1 MKYISTRGYLGK
13 SGEGATFAEVTLD
26 GLAPD
31 GGLYVPLAHPYFDI
45 HTLDKFIHL
54 SYQELAFEVIYPF
67 VAEDLSAETL
77 KTLIQKAYSTFDH
90 AEVTPLS
97 NLTENHHLLELYHG
111 PTLAFKD
118 VALQFLGLLLDEIL
132 EKPEHKTTGPLTVL
146 GATSGDTGP
155 AAIEGLKGRDNL
167 RIFMLYPQGRVS
179 DFQRRQMTT
188 VTAANVYPIAIEGTF
203 DDCQHLVK
211 GLFYDAAFRA
221 EHHLT
226 AINSISWARLLPQM
240 VYYFYAYAQLQKRG
254 LKAPPTFV
262 VPTGN
267 FGDIFAGYMA
277 QKCGLPVA
285 KFVIANNQNDILTR
299 FVENNDYSVAG
310 VSPSQSPSI
319 DISVASNFERYLFD
333 VLGQDH
339 ETLKY
344 FMQQFAEHKILPK
357 LDSDKFAQVQQT
369 FAAYAVSE
377 ADTTATIARYYT
389 NHHRL
394 MDPHTAVGLFA
405 ADKYL
410 AQNPEA
416 TVITLATAHAAKFPN
431 AVYRATQIRPD
442 VPQALQHVLADKE
455 KSAQL
460 PCDAYQLMDYILMTS

>member
-1 MKYISTRGYLGK
+1 MRYVSTRGYAGQ

-31 GGLYVPLAHPYFDI
+31 GGLYVPLAHPYFDT
-45 HTLDKFIHL
+45 HTLDKFTRL
-54 SYQELAFEVIYPF
+54 SYQELAFEVMYPF
-67 VAEDLSAETL
+67 VGEDLSAETL
-77 KTLIQKAYSTFDH
+77 KKLIQKAYSTFDH
-90 AEVTPLS
+90 AEVAPLS

-118 VALQFLGLLLDEIL
+118 VALQFLGLLLDELL
-132 EKPEHKTTGPLTVL
+132 EQRADGHAAQLTVL

-155 AAIEGLKGRDNL
+155 AAIEGLKGRDHV
-167 RIFMLYPQGRVS
+167 RIFMLYPHGRVS

-188 VTAANVYPIAIEGTF
+188 VKASNVYPIAIEGTF

-211 GLFYDAAFRA
+211 GLFHDAGFRA
-221 EHHLT
+221 EQKLT

-254 LKAPPTFV
+254 LKSPPTFV

-299 FVENNDYSVAG
+299 FVHHNDYSVAH
-310 VSPSQSPSI
+310 VEPSQSPSI

-333 VLGQDH
+333 ILGQDH
-339 ETLKY
+339 EQLRY
-344 FMQQFAEHKILPK
+344 FMQNFAEHKILPK
-357 LDSDKFAQVQQT
+357 LDGDKFMQVQQT
-369 FAAYAVSE
+369 FTAYAVTE
-377 ADTTATIARYYT
+377 DQTTATIARYHT
-389 NHHRL
+389 DHNRL

-410 AQNPEA
+410 ADNPEA
-416 TVITLATAHAAKFPN
+416 NVVTLATAHAAKFPD
-431 AVYRATQIRPD
+431 AVYKATKVSPE
-442 VPQALQHVLADKE
+442 VPQALKHVLVDEE

-460 PCDAYQLMDYILMTS
+460 ACDEITLKDYIRTP